1 MTSRAISK
9 STLKPTDED
18 KASMWK
24 KRTAS
29 DRAFSMSIRLA

>member
-1 MTSRAISK
+1 MSK
-9 STLKPTDED
+9 STFSPTEED

-29 DRAFSMSIRLA
+29 DKAFSINMRWA